1 MNNEILKNVPLEKL
15 CIFHFKNRAY
25 LEGKAKWT
33 AKEKNKLKA
42 TISLSV
48 VNLAVLIFGIWLL
61 IFLFYFTKETFIG
74 FFIGCLV
81 FLGLVA
87 FNIYQLFEYLN
98 AKELRKYG
106 ELLIGQVTDCKY
118 FIENTDNPT
127 IILSYIFTAPTGENI
142 RFTTDHVKD
151 SGHYYIF
158 KKSKFFSFDSF
169 KREKSQ
175 RLEIL

>member
-1 MNNEILKNVPLEKL
+1 
-15 CIFHFKNRAY
+15 
-25 LEGKAKWT
+25 
-33 AKEKNKLKA
+33 
-42 TISLSV
+42 
-48 VNLAVLIFGIWLL
+48 
-61 IFLFYFTKETFIG
+61 
-74 FFIGCLV
+74 
-81 FLGLVA
+81 
-87 FNIYQLFEYLN
+87 LN

-169 KREKSQ
+169 KREKKPKIGDFVIVQFLDERKSN
-175 RLEIL
+175 LNNDLFDIL